1 MASADPY
8 TAKAEKN
15 DVSPSQK
22 IEELRGI
29 IKECKFGLLVS
40 RNADGHLHSRA
51 MAPASHKGLV
61 FQFIA
66 NEESGKF
73 DELQNDE
80 HVNFSFQ
87 DPSSTDW
94 ASIAGK
100 ASVKKDEATIK
111 ALYNPAIKARRPAD
125 PVQEL
130 PIGAHGGKLT
140 IVLGQWF
147 GDLKDGVHTGEPGDP
162 RIAVIEVVP
171 DEWIKT
177 RTTLGQAAEVL
188 KGAITGEAAA
198 PGALRVISGSD
209 LSLARQVEA
218 QPV

>member
-1 MASADPY
+1 MAPTDPY
-8 TAKAEKN
+8 TAKAENN

-73 DELQNDE
+73 DELKNDE

-111 ALYNPAIKARRPAD
+111 ALYNPTIKA
-125 PVQEL
+125 
-130 PIGAHGGKLT
+130 
-140 IVLGQWF
+140 WF

-171 DEWIKT
+171 DEIRYWIKT